1 MKGVRNLQK
10 AVVETREG
18 KSHELIIVAQK
29 YRPEIAEERQ
39 EPNLGLSFFLDEKLV
54 QSLIV
59 SQSEI
64 RLLRVIAARPD
75 AFYTWHVDDLSHQC
89 FVCESTIECVD
100 INYIGKS
107 VEKHGLQRKVLE
119 GCVFRMDR
127 IDSDANFL
135 ELILDELDNAV
146 ESDSL
151 PIYSL
156 ENYKAA
162 GGVV

>member
-1 MKGVRNLQK
+1 MQK
-10 AVVETREG
+10 ATVETRDRKG
-18 KSHELIIVAQK
+18 HELIIVAQK
-29 YRPEIAEERQ
+29 YRPEIAEDRKES
-39 EPNLGLSFFLDEKLV
+39 NVGLSFFLDEKLV

-64 RLLRVIAARPD
+64 RLLRVIADNPD

-107 VEKHGLQRKVLE
+107 VEKYGLQRKVLE
-119 GCVFRMDR
+119 GNVFRIDR
-127 IDSDANFL
+127 TDSDTNFL
-135 ELILDELDNAV
+135 NLILDELNNAA

-156 ENYKAA
+156 ESYSSA

>member
-1 MKGVRNLQK
+1 MQK

-18 KSHELIIVAQK
+18 KGHELVIVAQR
-29 YRPEIAEERQ
+29 YHPELAEERQ
-39 EPNLGLSFFLDEKLV
+39 EPNLGLSFFLDENLV

-64 RLLRVIAARPD
+64 RLLRVIADNPD

-89 FVCESTIECVD
+89 FVCESTIICVD
-100 INYIGKS
+100 ISYVGKS
-107 VEKHGLQRKVLE
+107 VEKHGLQRKALE

-127 IDSDANFL
+127 ADSDTNFL
-135 ELILDELDNAV
+135 DLILEELDNAL

-156 ENYKAA
+156 ESYKAA
-162 GGVV
+162 GGVL

>member
-1 MKGVRNLQK
+1 MQK

-18 KSHELIIVAQK
+18 KGHELVIVAQK
-29 YRPEIAEERQ
+29 YRPELAEERQ
-39 EPNLGLSFFLDEKLV
+39 EPNLGLSFFLDENLV

-64 RLLRVIAARPD
+64 RLLRVIADNPD

-89 FVCESTIECVD
+89 FVCESTIICVD
-100 INYIGKS
+100 ISYVGKS
-107 VEKHGLQRKVLE
+107 VEKHGLQRKALE

-127 IDSDANFL
+127 ADSATNFL
-135 ELILDELDNAV
+135 DMILDELDNAI

-156 ENYKAA
+156 ESYRIA

>member
-1 MKGVRNLQK
+1 MQRVT
-10 AVVETREG
+10 VETRDG
-18 KSHELIIVAQK
+18 KSQELIIVAQR

-39 EPNLGLSFFLDEKLV
+39 EPNLGLSFFVDEKLV

-64 RLLRVIAARPD
+64 RLLRVIADNPD

-89 FVCESTIECVD
+89 FVCESTIVCVD
-100 INYIGKS
+100 IGYIGKS
-107 VEKHGLQRKVLE
+107 IEKHGLQRKALE
-119 GCVFRMDR
+119 GNVFRMDR
-127 IDSDANFL
+127 TDSDTNFL
-135 ELILDELDNAV
+135 DLVLDELDNAI

-156 ENYKAA
+156 ESYKAA
-162 GGVV
+162 GGVL

>member
-1 MKGVRNLQK
+1 MQR

-18 KSHELIIVAQK
+18 KGHELVIVAQK
-29 YRPEIAEERQ
+29 YRPELAEERQ
-39 EPNLGLSFFLDEKLV
+39 EPNLGLSFFLDENLV

-64 RLLRVIAARPD
+64 RLLRVIADNPD

-89 FVCESTIECVD
+89 FVCESTIICVD
-100 INYIGKS
+100 ISYVGKS
-107 VEKHGLQRKVLE
+107 VEKHGLQRKALE
-119 GCVFRMDR
+119 GCVFRVDR
-127 IDSDANFL
+127 TDSDTNFL
-135 ELILDELDNAV
+135 DLILDELDNAL

-156 ENYKAA
+156 ESYKAA
-162 GGVV
+162 GGVL

>member
-1 MKGVRNLQK
+1 MQRTI
-10 AVVETREG
+10 VETHGG
-18 KSHELIIVAQK
+18 KHCELIIVAQR
-29 YRPEIAEERQ
+29 YLPEIAEERQ
-39 EPNLGLSFFLDEKLV
+39 EPNLGLSFFINEKLV

-64 RLLRVIAARPD
+64 RLLRVIADNPD
-75 AFYTWHVDDLSHQC
+75 AFYTWHVDDLSHQT
-89 FVCESTIECVD
+89 FVCESTIICVD
-100 INYIGKS
+100 IGYIGKS
-107 VEKHGLQRKVLE
+107 IEKHGLQRKALE

-127 IDSDANFL
+127 ADSDTNFL
-135 ELILDELDNAV
+135 ELILEELDNAI

-156 ENYKAA
+156 EAYRTA

>member
-1 MKGVRNLQK
+1 MQK

-18 KSHELIIVAQK
+18 KGHELVIVAQR
-29 YRPEIAEERQ
+29 YHPELAEERQ
-39 EPNLGLSFFLDEKLV
+39 EPNLGLSFFLDENLV

-64 RLLRVIAARPD
+64 RLLRVIADNPD

-89 FVCESTIECVD
+89 FVCESTIICVD
-100 INYIGKS
+100 ISYVGKS
-107 VEKHGLQRKVLE
+107 VEKHGLQRKALE

-127 IDSDANFL
+127 ADSATNFL
-135 ELILDELDNAV
+135 DMILDELDNAI

-156 ENYKAA
+156 ESYRIA

>member
-1 MKGVRNLQK
+1 MQR
-10 AVVETREG
+10 ATVETRDRKG
-18 KSHELIIVAQK
+18 QELIIVAQR

-39 EPNLGLSFFLDEKLV
+39 EPNVGLSFFVDEKLV

-64 RLLRVIAARPD
+64 RLLRVIADNPD

-89 FVCESTIECVD
+89 FVCESTSICVD

-107 VEKHGLQRKVLE
+107 VEKYGLRRKVLE

-127 IDSDANFL
+127 ADSDTNFL
-135 ELILDELDNAV
+135 DLILDELDNAI

-156 ENYKAA
+156 ESYKAA

>member
-1 MKGVRNLQK
+1 MQRVT
-10 AVVETREG
+10 VETRDG
-18 KSHELIIVAQK
+18 KSQELIIVAQR

-39 EPNLGLSFFLDEKLV
+39 EPNLGLSFFVDEKLV

-64 RLLRVIAARPD
+64 RLLRVIADNPD
-75 AFYTWHVDDLSHQC
+75 AFYTWHVDDLSHQT
-89 FVCESTIECVD
+89 FVCESTIICVD
-100 INYIGKS
+100 IGYIGKS
-107 VEKHGLQRKVLE
+107 VEKYGLQRKALE
-119 GCVFRMDR
+119 GNVFRMDR
-127 IDSDANFL
+127 ADSDTNFL
-135 ELILDELDNAV
+135 DLILDELDNAL

-156 ENYKAA
+156 ESYKAA

>member
-1 MKGVRNLQK
+1 MQK

-18 KSHELIIVAQK
+18 KGHELVIVAQR
-29 YRPEIAEERQ
+29 YHPELAEERQ
-39 EPNLGLSFFLDEKLV
+39 EPNLGLSFFINENLV

-64 RLLRVIAARPD
+64 RLLRVIADNPD

-89 FVCESTIECVD
+89 FVCESTIICVD
-100 INYIGKS
+100 ISYVGKS
-107 VEKHGLQRKVLE
+107 VEKHGLQRKALE

-127 IDSDANFL
+127 ADSATNFL
-135 ELILDELDNAV
+135 DMILDELDNAI

-156 ENYKAA
+156 ESYRIA

>member
-1 MKGVRNLQK
+1 LQK
-10 AVVETREG
+10 ATVETRDRKG
-18 KSHELIIVAQK
+18 HELIIVAQK
-29 YRPEIAEERQ
+29 YRPEIAEDRKES
-39 EPNLGLSFFLDEKLV
+39 NVGLSFFLDEKLV

-64 RLLRVIAARPD
+64 RLLRVIADNPD
-75 AFYTWHVDDLSHQC
+75 AFYTWHIDDLSHQA
-89 FVCESTIECVD
+89 FISESTIECVD
-100 INYIGKS
+100 ISYIGKS
-107 VEKHGLQRKVLE
+107 LEKNGLQRKVLE

>member
-1 MKGVRNLQK
+1 MQK

-29 YRPEIAEERQ
+29 YPPDIAEERQ

-64 RLLRVIAARPD
+64 RLLRVIADNPD
-75 AFYTWHVDDLSHQC
+75 AFYTWHIDDLSHQA
-89 FVCESTIECVD
+89 FLSESTIECVD

-107 VEKHGLQRKVLE
+107 VEKHGLKRKVFE

-127 IDSDANFL
+127 IDSDTNFL
-135 ELILDELDNAV
+135 DLILDELNNAA

-156 ENYKAA
+156 ESYSSA

>member
-1 MKGVRNLQK
+1 MQR

-18 KSHELIIVAQK
+18 KGHELVIVAQK
-29 YRPEIAEERQ
+29 YRRELAEERQ
-39 EPNLGLSFFLDEKLV
+39 EPNLGLSFFLDENLV

-64 RLLRVIAARPD
+64 RLLRVIADNPD

-89 FVCESTIECVD
+89 FVCESTIICVD

-107 VEKHGLQRKVLE
+107 VEKYGLRRKVLE

-127 IDSDANFL
+127 ADSDTNFL
-135 ELILDELDNAV
+135 DLILDELDNAI

-156 ENYKAA
+156 ESYKAA

>member
-1 MKGVRNLQK
+1 MQR

-29 YRPEIAEERQ
+29 YPPDIAEERQ

-64 RLLRVIAARPD
+64 RLLRVIADNPD
-75 AFYTWHVDDLSHQC
+75 AFYTWHIDDLSHQA
-89 FVCESTIECVD
+89 FLSESTIECVD

-107 VEKHGLQRKVLE
+107 VEKHGLKRKVLE

-127 IDSDANFL
+127 IDSDTNFL
-135 ELILDELDNAV
+135 DLILDELNNAA

-156 ENYKAA
+156 ESYSSA

>member
-1 MKGVRNLQK
+1 MQRTI
-10 AVVETREG
+10 VETHGG
-18 KSHELIIVAQK
+18 KHCELIIVSQK
-29 YRPEIAEERQ
+29 YHPELAEERQ
-39 EPNLGLSFFLDEKLV
+39 EPNLGLSFFIDEKLV

-64 RLLRVIAARPD
+64 RLLRVIADNPD
-75 AFYTWHVDDLSHQC
+75 AFYTWHVDDLSHQT
-89 FVCESTIECVD
+89 FVCESTIICVD
-100 INYIGKS
+100 IGYIGRS
-107 VEKHGLQRKVLE
+107 IEKYELQRKVLE

-127 IDSDANFL
+127 ADSDTNFL
-135 ELILDELDNAV
+135 DLILDELDNAV

-156 ENYKAA
+156 DSYRLA

>member
-10 AVVETREG
+10 ATVETRDRKG
-18 KSHELIIVAQK
+18 HELIIVAQK
-29 YRPEIAEERQ
+29 YPPDIAEERK
-39 EPNLGLSFFLDEKLV
+39 EPNVGLSFFVDEKLV

-64 RLLRVIAARPD
+64 RLLRVIADNPD

-107 VEKHGLQRKVLE
+107 VEKYGLQRKVLE
-119 GCVFRMDR
+119 GNVFRIDR
-127 IDSDANFL
+127 TDSDTNFL
-135 ELILDELDNAV
+135 NLILDELNNAA

-156 ENYKAA
+156 ESYSSA

>member
-1 MKGVRNLQK
+1 MKGVRNLQR
-10 AVVETREG
+10 AVIETRDG
-18 KSHELIIVAQK
+18 NHHELIIVARK
-29 YRPEIAEERQ
+29 YRPDLAEEMK
-39 EPNLGLSFFLDEKLV
+39 ESNVGLSFFLDEKLV

-64 RLLRVIAARPD
+64 RLLRVIAENPD

-100 INYIGKS
+100 ISYIGKS
-107 VEKHGLQRKVLE
+107 IEKHGLQRKALE
-119 GCVFRMDR
+119 GCVIR
-127 IDSDANFL
+127 IDRTDSSTNFL
-135 ELILDELDNAV
+135 DLILDELDNAV

-156 ENYKAA
+156 ESYNVI

>member
-1 MKGVRNLQK
+1 MQRTT
-10 AVVETREG
+10 VETREG
-18 KSHELIIVAQK
+18 KGHELIIVAQK

-39 EPNLGLSFFLDEKLV
+39 EPNLGLSFFVDENLV

-64 RLLRVIAARPD
+64 RLLRVIADNPD
-75 AFYTWHVDDLSHQC
+75 AFYTWHVDDLSHQT
-89 FVCESTIECVD
+89 FVCESTIICVD
-100 INYIGKS
+100 IGYIGKS
-107 VEKHGLQRKVLE
+107 VEKNGLQRKALE

-127 IDSDANFL
+127 TDSETNFL
-135 ELILDELDNAV
+135 DLILEELDNAI

-156 ENYKAA
+156 EAYRTA